1 MEIVANQKDPI
12 ACVNIVRNKMVNSRH
27 QARIKIIQNLFSWE
41 FVKKN
46 LNELPYITET
56 KTKEIIKKID
66 KIDLLIKKYAPR
78 YPLEEISKVDL
89 AILRWAVY
97 EIIFDKKLPYKVVID
112 EAVEL
117 AKELS
122 SENGY
127 RFVNGVLGS
136 LIKDYHYESQEK
148 SL

>member
-1 MEIVANQKDPI
+1 
-12 ACVNIVRNKMVNSRH
+12 MVLSRH

-41 FVKKN
+41 FVKN
-46 LNELPYITET
+46 FNNPPYIAET
-56 KTKEIIKKID
+56 KAKKIIEKTD

-89 AILRWAVY
+89 AILRWAIY
-97 EIIFDKKLPYKVVID
+97 EILFDKKLPYKVVID

-127 RFVNGVLGS
+127 SFVNGVLGS
-136 LIKDYHYESQEK
+136 LIKDYPYESQKK
-148 SL
+148 S